1 MMPTDMQSV
10 KPTTQELYAQL
21 YDTAV
26 PDWPGEIDFYCQMAQ
41 SSKVTSG
48 GVLEIACGTG
58 RVARQLA
65 KSGVDVTGL
74 DLSPELL
81 GVAREKSTGV
91 QNTHWVIGDMRSF
104 DLGQT
109 FGLAIIPGHSFQF
122 MLTPDDQVS
131 CLECIKRHLS
141 PDGILVV
148 HLDHQDVNWL
158 GSLPR
163 QATGTF
169 SEWRE
174 LKHPSTGRRIRTASE
189 WVFEPST
196 QTATVTTVWEEVG
209 PGDVAVQR
217 WQREPMSLHCVFRFE
232 MEHLLKR
239 TGYKIKAVY
248 GDFYKEALT
257 DESDQMIWV
266 AKKA

>member
-1 MMPTDMQSV
+1 MPTDMRSIE
-10 KPTTQELYAQL
+10 PTAQELYAQL

-26 PDWPGEIDFYCQMAQ
+26 PDWPGEIDFYCQLAQ
-41 SSKVTSG
+41 STKAASG
-48 GVLEIACGTG
+48 NVLEVACGTG
-58 RVARQLA
+58 RVSQQLA
-65 KSGVDVTGL
+65 KSGVDVTGI

-81 GVAREKSTGV
+81 EVAREKSADV
-91 QNTHWVIGDMRSF
+91 QNIHWVVGDMRSF

-131 CLECIKRHLS
+131 CLECTKRHLS
-141 PDGILVV
+141 PEGVLVV
-148 HLDHQDVNWL
+148 HLDHQDVSWL

-163 QATGTF
+163 QAMGTF

-174 LKHPSTGRRIRTASE
+174 LKHPLTGRTIRTSNE
-189 WVFEPST
+189 WAFEPST

-209 PGDVAVQR
+209 PGDVVVQR
-217 WQREPMSLHCVFRFE
+217 WQRDPMLLHCVFRFE
-232 MEHLLKR
+232 MEHLLRR
-239 TGYKIKAVY
+239 TGYSVEAVY
-248 GDFYKEALT
+248 GDFYKTTLK

-266 AKKA
+266 AKNA

>member
-1 MMPTDMQSV
+1 MDAI
-10 KPTTQELYAQL
+10 QELYAQL

-26 PDWPGEIDFYCQMAQ
+26 PDWPGEIVFYSQLAQ
-41 SSKVTSG
+41 STKAISE
-48 GVLEIACGTG
+48 GVLEVACGTG

-65 KSGVDVTGL
+65 RLGVDITGL

-81 GVAREKSTGV
+81 GVAREKSAEV
-91 QNTHWVIGDMRSF
+91 QNIHWAVGDMRSF
-104 DLGQT
+104 NLGQS
-109 FGLAIIPGHSFQF
+109 FGLVIIPGHAFQF

-141 PDGILVV
+141 PEGVLVV

-158 GSLPR
+158 GSLPN

-174 LKHPSTGRRIRTASE
+174 LKHPSTGRTIRTANE
-189 WVFEPST
+189 WAFEPST
-196 QTATVTTVWEEVG
+196 QTATVTTVWEEIESGGV
-209 PGDVAVQR
+209 VIQR
-217 WQREPMSLHCVFRFE
+217 WQREPMPLHCVFRFE

-239 TGYKIKAVY
+239 TGYKIEAVY
-248 GDFYKEALT
+248 GDFYKTTLS

-266 AKKA
+266 AKKT

>member
-1 MMPTDMQSV
+1 MKSTKS
-10 KPTTQELYAQL
+10 TAQELYAQL

-26 PDWPGEIDFYCQMAQ
+26 PDWPGEIDFYRQMAQ
-41 SSKVTSG
+41 SIKAASG
-48 GVLEIACGTG
+48 RMLEIACGTG

-65 KSGVDVTGL
+65 KSGADVTGF

-81 GVAREKSTGV
+81 GVAQEKSAGV
-91 QNTHWVIGDMRSF
+91 QNIHWAIGDMRSF

-141 PDGILVV
+141 PDGVLIV

-163 QATGTF
+163 QATGT
-169 SEWRE
+169 SLEWRE
-174 LKHPSTGRRIRTASE
+174 LKHPSTGCTIRTANE
-189 WVFEPST
+189 WAFEPST

-209 PGDVAVQR
+209 PGGAVAQH
-217 WQREPMSLHCVFRFE
+217 WQRDPMSLHCVFRFE

-239 TGYKIKAVY
+239 TGYTVEAVY
-248 GDFYKEALT
+248 GDFYKATLS